1 MLRPP
6 VVPPL
11 TLAQCVERAAGPAAP
26 LKRRLAA
33 FIYEGVLLFGVVM
46 LVGVVF
52 GMATQQRHALQG
64 REGLQ
69 AALFLAL
76 SLYFIGFWTQGGQ
89 TLAMKTWHVR
99 LVRDDGLPP
108 TLLQAAARAALS
120 WLWFAPALALAWAAQ
135 WHHGKSIG
143 GLLALWMVAYAILS
157 FILPQ
162 RQFLHDVLCRTR
174 VIDTRP

>member
-1 MLRPP
+1 MFRPP
-6 VVPPL
+6 AVPPL
-11 TLAQCVERAAGPAAP
+11 TLAQCAERAAGTAAP

-33 FIYEGVLLFGVVM
+33 FLYEGVLLFGVVM
-46 LVGVVF
+46 LVGLVF

-69 AALFLAL
+69 AMLFLAL
-76 SLYFIGFWTQGGQ
+76 SLYFIWFWTHGGQ

-99 LVRDDGLPP
+99 LVRHDGLPP
-108 TLLQAAARAALS
+108 TLLQAAGRAVLS
-120 WLWFAPALALAWAAQ
+120 WLWFAPALALAWVAQ

-157 FILPQ
+157 FILPH

>member
-1 MLRPP
+1 MFRPP
-6 VVPPL
+6 EVPPL
-11 TLAQCVERAAGPAAP
+11 TLAQCAERAAGPAAP

-33 FIYEGVLLFGVVM
+33 FLYEGVLLFGVVM
-46 LVGVVF
+46 LVGAAFSV
-52 GMATQQRHALQG
+52 ATQQHHGLQG
-64 REGLQ
+64 RPGMQ
-69 AALFLAL
+69 ASVFLAL
-76 SLYFIGFWTQGGQ
+76 ALYFIWFWSHGGQ

-99 LVRDDGLPP
+99 LVRHDGLPP
-108 TLLQAAARAALS
+108 TLPQAAGRAVLS
-120 WLWFAPALALAWAAQ
+120 WLWFAPPLALAWAAQ

-157 FILPQ
+157 FILPH

>member
-1 MLRPP
+1 MFRPP
-6 VVPPL
+6 AVPLL
-11 TLAQCVERAAGPAAP
+11 TLAQCAERAAGRAAP

-33 FIYEGVLLFGVVM
+33 FLYEGVLLFGVVM
-46 LVGVVF
+46 LVGMVF

-69 AALFLAL
+69 AMLFLAL
-76 SLYFIGFWTQGGQ
+76 SLYFIWFWSHGGQ

-99 LVRDDGLPP
+99 LVRHDGLPP
-108 TLLQAAARAALS
+108 TLLQAAGRAVLS
-120 WLWFAPALALAWAAQ
+120 WLWFAPPLALAWAAQ

-143 GLLALWMVAYAILS
+143 GLLALWIVAYATLS
-157 FILPQ
+157 FVLPH

>member
-1 MLRPP
+1 MFRPP
-6 VVPPL
+6 AVPPL
-11 TLAQCVERAAGPAAP
+11 TLAQCAERAAGPAAP

-33 FIYEGVLLFGVVM
+33 FLYEGVLLFGVVM
-46 LVGVVF
+46 LVGLVF
-52 GMATQQRHALQG
+52 GMATQQRHGLQG

-69 AALFLAL
+69 AMLFLAL
-76 SLYFIGFWTQGGQ
+76 SLYFIWFWTHGGQ

-99 LVRDDGLPP
+99 LVRHDGLPP
-108 TLLQAAARAALS
+108 TLLQAAARAVLS
-120 WLWFAPALALAWAAQ
+120 WLWFAPALALAWVAQ

-143 GLLALWMVAYAILS
+143 GLLILWMVAYAILS
-157 FILPQ
+157 FILPH

>member
-6 VVPPL
+6 VAPPL
-11 TLAQCVERAAGPAAP
+11 TWAQCAERAAGPAAP

-46 LVGVVF
+46 LVGMVF
-52 GMATQQRHALQG
+52 GVATQQRHALHG

-76 SLYFIGFWTQGGQ
+76 SLYFIWFWTQGGQ

-99 LVRDDGLPP
+99 LVRHDGLPL
-108 TLLQAAARAALS
+108 TLAQATGRAVLS
-120 WLWFAPALALAWAAQ
+120 WLWFAPPLLLAWAAQ

-143 GLLALWMVAYAILS
+143 SLLTLWMVAYALS
-157 FILPQ
+157 SFFLPR
-162 RQFLHDVLCRTR
+162 RQFLHDVLCGTR